1 MGRSSTRGRA
11 LAIEQ
16 GTLPFN
22 LWFSI
27 ALHAAVLIEKQT
39 NTMQKSRGHF
49 SYVVKL
55 KKKMVEVKNSRN
67 AYKPFENDIAFSRF
81 WILQDYYLKFLI

>member
-1 MGRSSTRGRA
+1 MGRSSTPGRA

-55 KKKMVEVKNSRN
+55 KKKIVEVKNSRN
-67 AYKPFENDIAFSRF
+67 AYKSYCVSTFMGFARLLS
-81 WILQDYYLKFLI
+81 

>member
-55 KKKMVEVKNSRN
+55 KKKNS
-67 AYKPFENDIAFSRF
+67 
-81 WILQDYYLKFLI
+81 